1 MCYNNSHT
9 DNFDQQQEWSK
20 LILIKEQSWSPM
32 SLWATEGMNHHW
44 RPLDSLCSFCALNYT
59 WIAKMETFSRWDWCR
74 QRLKCSEETRWMFC
88 SDQAWISG
96 RMGVNFEREAPS
108 LHSHAGQ
115 VVIFSSPNSQPD
127 PYLHPGHFH
136 PDPDFHLFSQQPG
149 HQRVN
154 RTVLCSSQPQSEK
167 ETCDDLQAWLSHV
180 WLQPLYMI
188 YKRLFT

>member
-1 MCYNNSHT
+1 
-9 DNFDQQQEWSK
+9 
-20 LILIKEQSWSPM
+20 
-32 SLWATEGMNHHW
+32 
-44 RPLDSLCSFCALNYT
+44 
-59 WIAKMETFSRWDWCR
+59 
-74 QRLKCSEETRWMFC
+74 MFC

-115 VVIFSSPNSQPD
+115 VVFFSCPNSQPD

-167 ETCDDLQAWLSHV
+167 ETCGNLQARLSHV
-180 WLQPLYMI
+180 WLQPFYMSD
-188 YKRLFT
+188 KRLST